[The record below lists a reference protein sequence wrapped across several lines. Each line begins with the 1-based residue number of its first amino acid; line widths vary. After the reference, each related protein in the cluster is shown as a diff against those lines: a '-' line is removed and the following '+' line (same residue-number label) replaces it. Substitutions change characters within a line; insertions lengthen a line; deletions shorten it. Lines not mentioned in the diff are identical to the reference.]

1 MVALKILMDREDNPS
16 EYNLEDE
23 WDRQNH
29 YPENEHDHYLHDH
42 EHFGEDGFFCN
53 PVGMSCKEDWVLFC
67 KVKRMI
73 YHICKESESVRV
85 RVHVHLC
92 VCVNKIKILTE
103 NQCHIS
109 LKPVLLISH
118 STRIRPC
125 CGKEHTPNGLFTHTE
140 APARHMR
147 AG

>member
-92 VCVNKIKILTE
+92 VSVCVCKQDQDFN
-103 NQCHIS
+103 
-109 LKPVLLISH
+109 LKSVSH
-118 STRIRPC
+118 
-125 CGKEHTPNGLFTHTE
+125 FTKTCIIDLSQYQNM
-140 APARHMR
+140 AMLW
-147 AG
+147 